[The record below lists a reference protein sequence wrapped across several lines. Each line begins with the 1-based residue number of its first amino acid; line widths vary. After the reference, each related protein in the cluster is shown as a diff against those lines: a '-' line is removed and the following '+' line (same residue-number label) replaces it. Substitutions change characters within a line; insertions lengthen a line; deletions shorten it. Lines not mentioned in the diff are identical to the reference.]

1 MYGYLGAHEVP
12 LFAPTC
18 KTLLQFMLTILPE
31 CGHNF
36 LPVFRCVQGFCIG
49 VGFLGPSDEPLLL
62 EQMKLC
68 SASKEGGES
77 SEEKEGE
84 GGEGDVSTE
93 EEQKCETQRFSFF
106 PL

>member
-1 MYGYLGAHEVP
+1 
-12 LFAPTC
+12 
-18 KTLLQFMLTILPE
+18 MLTILPE

-49 VGFLGPSDEPLLL
+49 EGFLGPSDEPLLV

-77 SEEKEGE
+77 SDEKEGE
-84 GGEGDVSTE
+84 GKGEGDVSTE
-93 EEQKCETQRFSFF
+93 EEQKCERLRDLVSSLSSTCYQECISR
-106 PL
+106 PKGCNLPDVL